1 MLTYWP
7 RRRIASMVP
16 SINSLRRST
25 LCWCHR
31 RFRPSVFVVPAGMCC
46 ATIAGPIRSIISIVR
61 LNSEDFPPGPQTT
74 ALCPGRGNC
83 YLGKTGRLS
92 HSSGV
97 RHRHRVATSIAD
109 DGVMAVGLNGGPT
122 PGPKHRADPQRPP
135 TALTDPATLP
145 SGAPTKPAS
154 LAESFAGADPQA
166 DAERRQ
172 GLRRMKVVALSFL
185 IGATG
190 VFLGCRWAQAAG
202 FTAAWVG
209 YVGAAGEAGMVGALA
224 DWFAVTAL
232 FKHPLGI
239 PIPHT
244 AIIKRK
250 KDQLG
255 EGLGTFVRETFLSR
269 EVVGTKSR
277 DAQIPSRL
285 GKWLSDTSHAER
297 VAAESATVLRVV
309 VELLRDDDVQ
319 HVIDRMIVRRLAD
332 RAFQWSLNAGEV
344 IQRVIERDSPTWSPR
359 FIDHLVGDR
368 IHRELMDFT
377 DKVRRNPEHELR
389 RSATRFLFEFADD
402 LQHDDTTIA
411 RAEAVKE
418 QLMSREEV
426 TNAAATA
433 WTTLK
438 RLVLEGVDD
447 PSSAL
452 RTRITD
458 AVVSI
463 GESLRDDAELRDK
476 VDNWIVRGAEHLV
489 GQYGVEIT
497 AIITDTIERWD
508 AEEASR
514 RIELHVDRDL
524 QFIRINGTVVGSLAG
539 LIIYGLAQLL
549 F

>member
-1 MLTYWP
+1 V
-7 RRRIASMVP
+7 A
-16 SINSLRRST
+16 
-25 LCWCHR
+25 HR
-31 RFRPSVFVVPAGMCC
+31 VVPG
-46 ATIAGPIRSIISIVR
+46 
-61 LNSEDFPPGPQTT
+61 
-74 ALCPGRGNC
+74 PGRRAETRGPAAG
-83 YLGKTGRLS
+83 LTAGS
-92 HSSGV
+92 Q
-97 RHRHRVATSIAD
+97 RVP
-109 DGVMAVGLNGGPT
+109 LP
-122 PGPKHRADPQRPP
+122 RAEEQIR
-135 TALTDPATLP
+135 
-145 SGAPTKPAS
+145 KPAS
-154 LAESFAGADPQA
+154 FAESFAAADPQA
-166 DAERRQ
+166 DAERRRA
-172 GLRRMKVVALSFL
+172 LRRMKVVALSFL
-185 IGATG
+185 VGATG
-190 VFLGCRWAQAAG
+190 LFLGCRWVQAG
-202 FTAAWVG
+202 GTAPAWVG
-209 YVGAAGEAGMVGALA
+209 YVGAAAEAGMVGALA

-232 FKHPLGI
+232 FKYPLGI

-255 EGLGTFVRETFLSR
+255 EGLGTFVRENFLSPP
-269 EVVGTKSR
+269 VVETKLR
-277 DAQIPSRL
+277 DAQIPGRL
-285 GKWLSDTSHAER
+285 GKWMSETSHAQR
-297 VAAESATVLRVV
+297 VAAETATMLRVL

-319 HVIDRMIVRRLAD
+319 TVIDRMIVRRLAEPQWGPPVGRVLATLLAEHRQEALIQLLAD

-344 IQRVIERDSPTWSPR
+344 IQRVVERDSPSWSPR

-377 DKVRRNPEHELR
+377 DKVRRNPDHELR

-402 LQHDDTTIA
+402 LQHDEATIA

-418 QLMSREEV
+418 QLMARQEV

-433 WTTLK
+433 WKTLK

-458 AVVSI
+458 AVVRI
-463 GESLRDDAELRDK
+463 GESLRDDADLRDK
-476 VDNWIVRGAEHLV
+476 VDNWIVRAAEHLV
-489 GQYGVEIT
+489 AQYGVEIT

-514 RIELHVDRDL
+514 RIELHVGRDL

-539 LIIYGLAQLL
+539 LVIYAVAQLL

>member
-1 MLTYWP
+1 
-7 RRRIASMVP
+7 
-16 SINSLRRST
+16 
-25 LCWCHR
+25 
-31 RFRPSVFVVPAGMCC
+31 
-46 ATIAGPIRSIISIVR
+46 
-61 LNSEDFPPGPQTT
+61 
-74 ALCPGRGNC
+74 
-83 YLGKTGRLS
+83 
-92 HSSGV
+92 
-97 RHRHRVATSIAD
+97 
-109 DGVMAVGLNGGPT
+109 
-122 PGPKHRADPQRPP
+122 
-135 TALTDPATLP
+135 
-145 SGAPTKPAS
+145 
-154 LAESFAGADPQA
+154 
-166 DAERRQ
+166 
-172 GLRRMKVVALSFL
+172 MKVVALSFL
-185 IGATG
+185 VGATG
-190 VFLGCRWAQAAG
+190 VFLGCRWVQSAG
-202 FTAAWVG
+202 ITATWVG

-255 EGLGTFVRETFLSR
+255 EGLGTFVRENFLSPQ
-269 EVVGTKSR
+269 VVETKLR
-277 DAQIPSRL
+277 DAQIPGRL
-285 GKWLSDTSHAER
+285 GKWLSDTAHAQR
-297 VAAESATVLRVV
+297 VAAETATVLRVL

-319 HVIDRMIVRRLAD
+319 HVIDRMIVRRIAEPQWGPPVGRVLATLLAEHRQEALIQLLAD
-332 RAFQWSLNAGEV
+332 RAFQWSLNAGEI
-344 IQRVIERDSPTWSPR
+344 IQRVVERDSPNWSPR

-377 DKVRRNPEHELR
+377 DKVRRNPDHELR

-402 LQHDDTTIA
+402 LQHDDATIA

-418 QLMSREEV
+418 QLMAREEV

-433 WTTLK
+433 WKTLK
-438 RLVLEGVDD
+438 RLMLEGVDD

-452 RTRITD
+452 RTRVAD
-458 AVVSI
+458 AVVRI

-476 VDNWIVRGAEHLV
+476 VDNWIVRAAEHLV
-489 GQYGVEIT
+489 AQYGVEIT

-514 RIELHVDRDL
+514 RIELHVGRDL

-539 LIIYGLAQLL
+539 LAIYAIAQLL